1 MSPQETQM
9 LQNFLDQLV
18 QVKGT
23 VKDPQ
28 AQTMIQDAYA
38 RQPDAAYLLVQ
49 KTLLMEQALSNA
61 NRQIADLQAELR
73 ELRSQPAAAAGNSQS
88 GFLNSASGG
97 WGNSAPAR
105 SLNTAAVPAQVMQ
118 AAPAQPVPQQ
128 APAAGGFFSNNS
140 GMLGNIASTA
150 AGVAAGAFLY
160 QGISHMFGSHNSG
173 NHNALSDQ
181 SGAAQLNN
189 SQGEFIPG
197 YFSQPQNDS
206 SPLEPLDAPLSSD
219 FASDDS
225 YGGDDLI

>member
-9 LQNFLDQLV
+9 LQNFLDQLI

-23 VKDPQ
+23 VKDQQ

-49 KTLLMEQALSNA
+49 KALLMDQALANA
-61 NRQIADLQAELR
+61 NRQIADLQAEVR
-73 ELRSQPAAAAGNSQS
+73 ELRAQAQTGNSASQS

-105 SLNTAAVPAQVMQ
+105 TLNTAAAPAQVMQ
-118 AAPAQPVPQQ
+118 AAPAQVIPQQ
-128 APAAGGFFSNNS
+128 APATGGFFSNNS

-160 QGISHMFGSHNSG
+160 QGISHLFGSQNSS

-181 SGAAQLNN
+181 SGAAQLSN

-206 SPLEPLDAPLSSD
+206 SPLEPLDTPPVSD
-219 FASDDS
+219 FAADDS
-225 YGGDDLI
+225 YGDDDLI